1 MATSVRATGGGSPP
15 PAPRPPGISADPGS
29 GSRRQRPS
37 GPSGLRSTLY
47 RLDLK
52 AVPYV
57 FVAPF
62 FLTFAAFGLFP
73 LLYTGWLSLHRVEL
87 GGSAQ
92 WKGLENYRSLASSE
106 FFWNALANTFTIGVI
121 STVPQ
126 LLMALGLAHLLN
138 YKLRGRGFFRVAV
151 LAPYATSIAAAT
163 LVFAQLFNTDYGL
176 INTALNWFGLGPVS
190 WESSK
195 WPAQIAISVIV
206 TWRWTG
212 YNALIYLAAMQAVPQ
227 DLYEAAALDGASRW
241 RQFLSVT
248 IPSIRPTILFTVI
261 VSTIGAT
268 QLFGEPMLFGG
279 SVGIS
284 GGSGNQFQTL
294 SLLMYEKG
302 WVTGALGQASAI
314 AWVMLLLLL
323 FIGGIQAL
331 ITRSNLH
338 RDHRRLRSSRTDHVR
353 RKAGS

>member
-1 MATSVRATGGGSPP
+1 MATSVRAAGDGSPP
-15 PAPRPPGISADPGS
+15 PAAPPSTPGTGPR
-29 GSRRQRPS
+29 SRTHPS
-37 GPSGLRSTLY
+37 GRGGGLRSTLY

-52 AVPYV
+52 AVPYL

-87 GGSAQ
+87 GGSGQ
-92 WKGLENYRSLASSE
+92 WRGWENYTSLATSE
-106 FFWNALANTFTIGVI
+106 FFWNALGNTVTIGVI

-138 YKLRGRGFFRVAV
+138 HELRGRGFFRVAV

-176 INTALNWFGLGPVS
+176 INTVLGVVGFDPIA

-195 WPAQIAISVIV
+195 WPAQIAISTIV

-212 YNALIYLAAMQAVPQ
+212 YNALIYLAAMQSVPQ
-227 DLYEAAALDGASRW
+227 DLYEAAALDGASRL
-241 RQFLSVT
+241 RQFVSIT
-248 IPSIRPTILFTVI
+248 IPSIRPTILFTIV

-323 FIGGIQAL
+323 LVGGLQML
-331 ITRSNLH
+331 ITRSK
-338 RDHRRLRSSRTDHVR
+338 RTP
-353 RKAGS
+353 KKPES

>member
-1 MATSVRATGGGSPP
+1 MATSVRAAGDGSAPPAAPAGRRSAGPGSPG
-15 PAPRPPGISADPGS
+15 PRPPGRG
-29 GSRRQRPS
+29 GR
-37 GPSGLRSTLY
+37 RSTLY

-73 LLYTGWLSLHRVEL
+73 LIYTGWLSLHRVEL
-87 GGSAQ
+87 GGQAQ
-92 WKGLENYRSLASSE
+92 WKGMENYSSLATSE
-106 FFWNALANTFTIGVI
+106 FFWNALANTFTMGLL

-138 YKLRGRGFFRVAV
+138 YRLRGRGFFRVAV

-176 INTALNWFGLGPVS
+176 INTVLGGAGFAPVD

-195 WPAQIAISVIV
+195 WPAQIAISTIV

-248 IPSIRPTILFTVI
+248 VPSIRPTILFTAV

-268 QLFGEPMLFGG
+268 QLFGEPLLFGG
-279 SVGIS
+279 SLGIS

-323 FIGGIQAL
+323 LIGGLRIL
-331 ITRSNLH
+331 VS
-338 RDHRRLRSSRTDHVR
+338 RLRA
-353 RKAGS
+353 KAGS

>member
-1 MATSVRATGGGSPP
+1 MATPVRAAAGGTPP
-15 PAPRPPGISADPGS
+15 PAPNPSAPPDPRPP
-29 GSRRQRPS
+29 RPR
-37 GPSGLRSTLY
+37 LRD
-47 RLDLK
+47 RLHRWD
-52 AVPYV
+52 ARTAPYA

-62 FLTFAAFGLFP
+62 FLCFAAFGLFP
-73 LLYTGWLSLHRVEL
+73 LIYTGWLSLHRVEL
-87 GGSAQ
+87 GGEAE
-92 WKGLENYRSLASSE
+92 WRGADNYTALLDSE
-106 FFWNALANTFTIGVI
+106 FFWNALGNTFTLGVL

-138 YKLRGRGFFRVAV
+138 HHLRGRGFLRVAV

-176 INTALNWFGLGPVS
+176 VNTALGWAGVGPVD
-190 WESSK
+190 WEASK
-195 WPAQIAISVIV
+195 WPAQIAISTIV

-212 YNALIYLAAMQAVPQ
+212 YNALIYLAAMQAVPR
-227 DLYEAAALDGASRW
+227 DLYEAAELDGASRL
-241 RQFLSVT
+241 RQFVSVT
-248 IPSIRPTILFTVI
+248 IPSIRPTVLFTIV

-279 SVGIS
+279 SLGVS

-302 WVTGALGQASAI
+302 WMTGALGQASAI

-323 FIGGIQAL
+323 SVGAVQRLAVRVHR
-331 ITRSNLH
+331 TRNG
-338 RDHRRLRSSRTDHVR
+338 
-353 RKAGS
+353 AGA

>member
-1 MATSVRATGGGSPP
+1 MATSVRAAADGSPP
-15 PAPRPPGISADPGS
+15 PAPHPSPAVPKTPAPHGRWR
-29 GSRRQRPS
+29 SR
-37 GPSGLRSTLY
+37 LY
-47 RLDLK
+47 RWDLRLS
-52 AVPYV
+52 PYA

-87 GGSAQ
+87 GGDAQ
-92 WKGLENYRSLASSE
+92 WRGLENYASLTGSE
-106 FFWNALANTFTIGVI
+106 FFWNALFNTFTIGVV

-176 INTALNWFGLGPVS
+176 INTVLGWVGFDPVD

-195 WPAQIAISVIV
+195 WPSQIAISTIV

-248 IPSIRPTILFTVI
+248 IPSIRPTILFTII

-268 QLFGEPMLFGG
+268 QLFGEPMIFGG
-279 SVGIS
+279 SLGIS

-323 FIGGIQAL
+323 LIGAVQ
-331 ITRSNLH
+331 
-338 RDHRRLRSSRTDHVR
+338 RLVSRAN
-353 RKAGS
+353 RKKLGA

>member
-1 MATSVRATGGGSPP
+1 MATSLRAAADGSPP
-15 PAPRPPGISADPGS
+15 PAPPSPAPGAPGPPTSS
-29 GSRRQRPS
+29 WRSR
-37 GPSGLRSTLY
+37 LY
-47 RLDLK
+47 RWDLRLS
-52 AVPYV
+52 PYAY
-57 FVAPF
+57 VAPF

-73 LLYTGWLSLHRVEL
+73 LIYTGWLSLHRVEL
-87 GGSAQ
+87 GGDAQ
-92 WKGLENYRSLASSE
+92 WRGLDNYTALADSE
-106 FFWNALANTFTIGVI
+106 FFWNALANTFTIGVV

-176 INTALNWFGLGPVS
+176 INTVLGWVGFDPVD
-190 WESSK
+190 WESSR
-195 WPAQIAISVIV
+195 WPAQIAISTIV

-248 IPSIRPTILFTVI
+248 IPSIRPTILFTIV

-268 QLFGEPMLFGG
+268 QLFGEPMIFGG
-279 SVGIS
+279 SLGVS

-323 FIGGIQAL
+323 LIGAV
-331 ITRSNLH
+331 
-338 RDHRRLRSSRTDHVR
+338 RLLLARVN
-353 RKAGS
+353 RKKLGA

>member
-1 MATSVRATGGGSPP
+1 MATSLRAAADGSPP
-15 PAPRPPGISADPGS
+15 PAPPSPAPHTSPPSPG
-29 GSRRQRPS
+29 GWRSR
-37 GPSGLRSTLY
+37 LY
-47 RLDLK
+47 RWDLRLS
-52 AVPYV
+52 PYA

-73 LLYTGWLSLHRVEL
+73 LIYTGWLSLHRVEL
-87 GGSAQ
+87 GGDAQ
-92 WKGLENYRSLASSE
+92 WKGLENYTDLADSA
-106 FFWNALANTFTIGVI
+106 FFWKALSNTFTIGVI

-138 YKLRGRGFFRVAV
+138 YRLRGRGFFRVAV

-176 INTALNWFGLGPVS
+176 INTALGWVGFDPVD

-195 WPAQIAISVIV
+195 WPSQVAISTIV

-248 IPSIRPTILFTVI
+248 IPSIRPTILFTIV

-268 QLFGEPMLFGG
+268 QLFGEPMIFGG
-279 SVGIS
+279 SLGVS

-323 FIGGIQAL
+323 LIGAVQTL
-331 ITRSNLH
+331 V
-338 RDHRRLRSSRTDHVR
+338 SRANR
-353 RKAGS
+353 RKLGA

>member
-1 MATSVRATGGGSPP
+1 MATSLRAKRAGSPP
-15 PAPRPPGISADPGS
+15 PAAPPSSPGGPRGRRAAPGGWRSA
-29 GSRRQRPS
+29 
-37 GPSGLRSTLY
+37 LY
-47 RLDLK
+47 RWDVK
-52 AVPYV
+52 AIPYV

-73 LLYTGWLSLHRVEL
+73 LLYTGWLSLNRVEL
-87 GGSAQ
+87 GGDPT
-92 WKGLENYRSLASSE
+92 WKGLENYTDLATSE
-106 FFWNALANTFTIGVI
+106 FFWNALFNTFTIGVI

-138 YKLRGRGFFRVAV
+138 YKLRGRGFFRVAI

-163 LVFAQLFNTDYGL
+163 LVFAQLFNTDYGM
-176 INTALNWFGLGPVS
+176 INGILDWTGIGPVD

-227 DLYEAAALDGASRW
+227 DLYEAASLDGASRW

-323 FIGGIQAL
+323 LIGGVQAL
-331 ITRSNLH
+331 VS
-338 RDHRRLRSSRTDHVR
+338 RRNRT
-353 RKAGS
+353 KLGG

>member
-1 MATSVRATGGGSPP
+1 MATSVRARKGGSASPDAPPARSSRPGAHRPDGGGP
-15 PAPRPPGISADPGS
+15 SAL
-29 GSRRQRPS
+29 RRR
-37 GPSGLRSTLY
+37 LY
-47 RLDLK
+47 RWDLK
-52 AVPYV
+52 ATPYA

-73 LLYTGWLSLHRVEL
+73 LLYTGWLSLNRVEL
-87 GGSAQ
+87 GGDPQ
-92 WKGLENYRSLASSE
+92 WKGLENYTDLAGSE
-106 FFWNALANTFTIGVI
+106 FFWNALVNTFTIGVI

-163 LVFAQLFNTDYGL
+163 LVFTQLFNKDYGL
-176 INTALNWFGLGPVS
+176 INSALGAVGFDPVD

-248 IPSIRPTILFTVI
+248 IPSIRPTILFTII

-268 QLFGEPMLFGG
+268 QLFGEPMLYGG

-323 FIGGIQAL
+323 LIGGVQSL
-331 ITRSNLH
+331 VTRAN
-338 RDHRRLRSSRTDHVR
+338 
-353 RKAGS
+353 RKKLGG

>member
-1 MATSVRATGGGSPP
+1 MATSVRAAGDGSAPPATPVRGRSAGPGSP
-15 PAPRPPGISADPGS
+15 
-29 GSRRQRPS
+29 SRRPRGRS
-37 GPSGLRSTLY
+37 GWRSTLH

-73 LLYTGWLSLHRVEL
+73 LIYTGWLSLHRVEL
-87 GGSAQ
+87 GGEAQ
-92 WKGLENYRSLASSE
+92 WKGMENYSSLATSE
-106 FFWNALANTFTIGVI
+106 FFWNALANTFTIGLL

-138 YKLRGRGFFRVAV
+138 HKARGRGFFRVAV

-176 INTALNWFGLGPVS
+176 INTVLGRAGFAPVD

-195 WPAQIAISVIV
+195 WPAQIAISTIV

-227 DLYEAAALDGASRW
+227 DLYEAAALDGASRR

-248 IPSIRPTILFTVI
+248 VPSIRPTILFTAV

-268 QLFGEPMLFGG
+268 QLFGEPLLFGG

-323 FIGGIQAL
+323 LVGGLRIL
-331 ITRSNLH
+331 IS
-338 RDHRRLRSSRTDHVR
+338 RLRT
-353 RKAGS
+353 KAGS